1 MRGHVRERGKGN
13 WYAVLSVRDPQTGK
27 RKVRFHSLPDC
38 KTKRDAQTACA
49 KLLTETSSAPHIST
63 SKTTLESGSDIGSRL
78 AVPVASD
85 ARKSGNAQSN
95 AIPNCCGVMFCQHWA
110 IDHCSNFSQAKL
122 ITCMSGSLIKFH
134 LEPRITFTSC
144 SALASRQ
151 QCEQA
156 KSPETRC

>member
-1 MRGHVRERGKGN
+1 MKGHVRERGKGN

-38 KTKRDAQTACA
+38 KTKREAQTACA
-49 KLLTETSSAPHIST
+49 KLLTETSSAPPQARPHS
-63 SKTTLESGSDIGSRL
+63 ESGSNIGYRL
-78 AVPVASD
+78 AVPVPSD
-85 ARKSGNAQSN
+85 ARKSGNGQSN

-110 IDHCSNFSQAKL
+110 IDHCSNFNQAKL
-122 ITCMSGSLIKFH
+122 ITCMSGSLIKSH
-134 LEPRITFTSC
+134 LVPRITFTSC